1 MKTDTNLRHDVE
13 QELEWDPRLDAREI
27 GVAVKDGVVTL
38 SGHVSSYPERWAAQ
52 DAAQSV
58 GGVKALA
65 NEIEVK
71 LPEGGKRSDTELA
84 EAALSAL
91 RLNMSVPV
99 ADIILTVH
107 DGWLT
112 LTGQVGFWYQKQAAE
127 ATVRNIQG
135 VKGIENEIT
144 VKAPV
149 STWDVKSRIEQAF
162 RRHAQID
169 ADKIRL
175 QITGGAVTIEG
186 EVDSWRER
194 DQAESAVWAAPGVT
208 TVHDRLV
215 VRP

>member
-38 SGHVSSYPERWAAQ
+38 SGHVTSYPERWAAQ

-71 LPEGGKRSDTELA
+71 LPDGGARSDSELA

-99 ADIILTVH
+99 TDIKLSVQ

-112 LTGQVGFWYQKQAAE
+112 LTGQVAFWYQKQAAE
-127 ATVRNIQG
+127 ATVRNIQA
-135 VKGIENEIT
+135 VKGIANEIT
-144 VKAPV
+144 VKAPI

-169 ADKIRL
+169 ADKIRV
-175 QITGGAVTIEG
+175 QIAGGVVTLEG

-194 DQAESAVWAAPGVT
+194 DQAESAIWAAPGVT
-208 TVHDRLV
+208 TVHDHLV